1 MFKKVNS
8 ILLTFTTLRN
18 LEKRFVYTNVTRA
31 YAYIGVSFP
40 RAIFVHVEFFNLIL
54 ISFLEFGQIFRFQ
67 QIFSKCEHIY
77 QKTNVT
83 LPNCIVDYKLTG
95 NAMPQLIMRFK
106 RIFNV
111 VVLGWCGVG
120 PTHCAH

>member
-31 YAYIGVSFP
+31 YLCILGVSFP
-40 RAIFVHVEFFNLIL
+40 RTIFVNVEFFNLIL

-67 QIFSKCEHIY
+67 QIFLKC
-77 QKTNVT
+77 
-83 LPNCIVDYKLTG
+83 D
-95 NAMPQLIMRFK
+95 
-106 RIFNV
+106 IFTKNQM
-111 VVLGWCGVG
+111 
-120 PTHCAH
+120 

>member
-40 RAIFVHVEFFNLIL
+40 RTIFVNVEFFNLIL

-67 QIFSKCEHIY
+67 QIFLKEHIY

-83 LPNCIVDYKLTG
+83 TLPFDIFEV
-95 NAMPQLIMRFK
+95 
-106 RIFNV
+106 RID
-111 VVLGWCGVG
+111 
-120 PTHCAH
+120 